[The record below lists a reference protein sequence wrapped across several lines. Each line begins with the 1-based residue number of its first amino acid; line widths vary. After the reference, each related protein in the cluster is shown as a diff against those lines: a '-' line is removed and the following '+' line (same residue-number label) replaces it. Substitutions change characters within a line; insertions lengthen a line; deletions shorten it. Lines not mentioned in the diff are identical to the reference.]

1 MKNTL
6 KILSILLFVLASYT
20 MLQAQKVD
28 TLNGLGDEKSN
39 FFSLIRANHRDSY
52 ISFSQGLGNLE
63 PLVFEAL
70 VAPYFLLRTSSD
82 SRWGA
87 TVSTPIMLRM
97 QAEYSF
103 PVRTPGYMPNVTFY
117 HLLAASDN
125 RQIKPAYLYLTLAH
139 HSNGQEDNF
148 YNEDGSIN
156 RQSGDFST
164 NFVEFGIFF
173 NNIVVPFEGANDYF
187 RTAVEIHPNL
197 GRSEELEGQYSFV
210 RWHNSFRIFRT
221 PYKGFRGPRV
231 QTKVETTWMFGEI
244 NDAPALSLKE
254 RFNFSMNFAVKPRV
268 LKDVSLFV
276 NFYSGMDYYNMFFD
290 RRIWALRL
298 GLQAYS
304 FK

>member
-1 MKNTL
+1 MKTIF

-28 TLNGLGDEKSN
+28 TLNGRRDEESN
-39 FFSLIRANHRDSY
+39 FFSLIRANHKDSY
-52 ISFSQGLGNLE
+52 VTFSQGLGNLE

-70 VAPYFLLRTSSD
+70 VAPYFLLRTSRD
-82 SRWGA
+82 SGWGA
-87 TVSTPIMLRM
+87 TVSAPILLRM

-103 PVRTPGYMPNVTFY
+103 PARSPGYMPNVTFY
-117 HLLAASDN
+117 HLLGEGTG
-125 RQIKPAYLYLTLAH
+125 RHLKPAYLYLSLAH

-148 YNEDGSIN
+148 YNGDGSIN
-156 RQSGDFST
+156 RLSGDFST
-164 NFVEFGIFF
+164 NYLEFGIFF
-173 NNIVVPFEGANDYF
+173 NNILVPFDNANDYF
-187 RTAVEIHPNL
+187 RTAVKIHPNL
-197 GRSEELEGQYSFV
+197 GRSEELAGQYSFV
-210 RWHNSFRIFRT
+210 RWHNSFRIFKR
-221 PYKGFRGPRV
+221 PDKGFGEPRV

-244 NDAPALSLKE
+244 NDTHAFNLKE

>member
-1 MKNTL
+1 MITRI
-6 KILSILLFVLASYT
+6 KISITISILLLA
-20 MLQAQKVD
+20 LQLLAAQDVD
-28 TLNGLGDEKSN
+28 STYNALRVESN
-39 FFSLIRANHRDSY
+39 FFSLIRANHKDSY
-52 ISFSQGLGNLE
+52 ITFSQGLGNLE

-70 VAPYFLLRTSSD
+70 IAPYFLLRTSQN

-87 TVSTPIMLRM
+87 TVSAPIMLRM

-103 PVRTPGYMPNVTFY
+103 PVRTPSYMPNVTFY
-117 HLLAASDN
+117 HLLAKPDN
-125 RQIKPAYLYLTLAH
+125 RHIKPAYLYLTLAH

-148 YNEDGSIN
+148 YNDDGSIN

-164 NFVEFGIFF
+164 NFIEFGIFF
-173 NNIVVPFEGANDYF
+173 NNIVVPFEGANDYL
-187 RTAVEIHPNL
+187 RTAIEIHPNI

-244 NDAPALSLKE
+244 NDAPALNLKE
-254 RFNFSMNFAVKPRV
+254 RFNFSVNFAVKPEV

-276 NFYSGMDYYNMFFD
+276 DFYSGKDYYNMFFD
-290 RRIWALRL
+290 RRIWALRV

>member
-1 MKNTL
+1 MKTIF
-6 KILSILLFVLASYT
+6 KILSILLFVLVSYT

-28 TLNGLGDEKSN
+28 ILDGRGDEESN
-39 FFSLIRANHRDSY
+39 FFSLIRANHSDSY

-63 PLVFEAL
+63 PLIFEAL
-70 VAPYFLLRTSSD
+70 VAPYFLLRTSRD

-87 TVSTPIMLRM
+87 TVSTPILFRM

-103 PVRTPGYMPNVTFY
+103 PVRSPGYIPNVTFY
-117 HLLAASDN
+117 HLMDVTSINHL
-125 RQIKPAYLYLTLAH
+125 KPCYLYLTLAH
-139 HSNGQEDNF
+139 HSNGQVDSF

-156 RQSGDFST
+156 RRSGDFST
-164 NFVEFGIFF
+164 NYMEFGVFF
-173 NNIVVPFEGANDYF
+173 NNILVPFDNANDYF
-187 RTAVEIHPNL
+187 RTAIEFHPNI
-197 GRSEELEGQYSFV
+197 GRSEELEGHYSFV

-221 PYKGFRGPRV
+221 PDKGFCEPRV

-244 NDAPALSLKE
+244 NNAHAFSLKE
-254 RFNFSMNFAVKPRV
+254 RFNFSMNFAIKPQV

-276 NFYSGMDYYNMFFD
+276 NFYSGKDYYNMFFD
-290 RRIWALRL
+290 RRIWALRF